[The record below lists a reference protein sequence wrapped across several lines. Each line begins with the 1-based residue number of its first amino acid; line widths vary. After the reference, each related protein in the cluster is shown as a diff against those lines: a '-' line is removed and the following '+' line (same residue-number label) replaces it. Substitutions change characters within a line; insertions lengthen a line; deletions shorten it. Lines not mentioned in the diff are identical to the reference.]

1 MPVTYT
7 MGTALSDLL
16 TGAKGVDQITGFAG
30 DDTLN
35 GAGGDDLLFGDY
47 HTSNLLD
54 VPDGATGF
62 ADYATS
68 QAWQITD
75 LTAGHQQ
82 MMQTLSTEVGGVYH
96 IDLSLAANFSGGRSG
111 AAIEIL
117 ANNTLLGRFETDSGA
132 FQPFQA
138 QFTAQTTVTD
148 LIVRSVTTAEDDIDT
163 SGPIFHRPAQ
173 IEINGEQTT
182 VATFADGQANLYQV
196 LNGTLH
202 VYGTSTGTYHRAG
215 ATGTVNVNSMG
226 YNAQDDLLY
235 AIAVGTGVDSL
246 GNPVGRSDLVML
258 DALGQSY
265 RIGETPY
272 RSWTGDFDDQGNLW
286 SFQSSMNHIA
296 VIDVDQRDE
305 AGNPAVGV
313 HRLPRDLVGINVY
326 DVAFDPLQQSF
337 FGVARPPNEGAQAVL
352 LKVDISTGTPQFSEI
367 MVTQTMVDGVPHAG
381 APAMT
386 FGAAIIDAD
395 GTLFVGG
402 NAGDHDMN
410 NATRT
415 SGGIYRVD
423 IDPDGDTATLVLQA
437 KAPKSYSND
446 GAGDPTALSPFA
458 DVDLSSSVLI
468 RDISLQATT
477 EGSLSY
483 NDSLSGNSGQDDL
496 RGGIG
501 ADILKGGSLGD
512 ALHGDDGADQIFG
525 GAGRSDGVQ
534 SFYDASGARFDA
546 LGQALAPDDDT
557 LSGGAGD
564 DLLSGDAGHDLLHGD
579 AGRDTLKG
587 GSGLDTLWGGD
598 HGDLLYGGSQAD
610 ALSGDAGA
618 DTLNG
623 GSGDDTLT
631 GGADADEL
639 DGGSG
644 NDALSGGLGDD
655 ELSGGSGDDLLAG
668 DAGADRLKGGAGND
682 TLGGGTEDDALNG
695 GSGHDVLTGGA
706 GRDYLNGSSG
716 NDTLDGGAGR
726 DRIYLGAGEDL
737 AYGGADAD
745 RFVFRSQD
753 LDGSQDVIADFSVS
767 EGDRLDLRALG
778 LDPADLPQM
787 IGLSGD
793 DVLIALDAQTQL
805 ILRESAGEYASLTD
819 HILI

>member
-1 MPVTYT
+1 

-16 TGAKGVDQITGFAG
+16 IGTKEADQITGYAG
-30 DDTLN
+30 DDTVN
-35 GAGGDDLLFGDY
+35 GAGGNDLLFGDY
-47 HTSNLLD
+47 HASNLVE

-62 ADYATS
+62 ADYAAS
-68 QAWQITD
+68 EAWQITD

-96 IDLSLAANFSGGRSG
+96 IDLSLAANFAGGRSG
-111 AAIEIL
+111 AAIEVF
-117 ANNTLLGRFETDSGA
+117 ADDTLLGRFETDSGA
-132 FQPFQA
+132 FQVFQA

-148 LIVRSVTTAEDDIDT
+148 LTIRSVATEEDDIDT

-173 IEINGEQTT
+173 IEINGEEIT
-182 VATFADGQANLYQV
+182 VAAFADGQANLYQV

-202 VYGTSTGTYHRAG
+202 VYDTSTGTYHRAG

-235 AIAVGTGVDSL
+235 AIAVSNGVDSL
-246 GNPVGRSDLVML
+246 GNSVSRSDLVML

-305 AGNPAVGV
+305 AGNPAVEV

-337 FGVARPPNEGAQAVL
+337 FGVARPPYEGAQTVL

-367 MVTQTMVDGVPHAG
+367 MVTQTVVDGVTHAG

-410 NATRT
+410 NATRA

-423 IDPDGDTATLVLQA
+423 IDPDSGTATLILQA
-437 KAPKSYSND
+437 QAPKSYSND

-477 EGSLSY
+477 EGDLSY

-501 ADILKGGSLGD
+501 EDILKGGSLGD
-512 ALHGDDGADQIFG
+512 ALQGDSGADQLFG
-525 GAGRSDGVQ
+525 GAGSSDGVQ
-534 SFYDASGARFDA
+534 SFYDANGARFDA

-557 LSGGAGD
+557 LSGGAGH

-587 GSGLDTLWGGD
+587 GSGSDTIWGGD
-598 HGDLLYGGSQAD
+598 NADVLYGGSQAD
-610 ALSGDAGA
+610 ALYGDTGA
-618 DTLNG
+618 DTLSG

-631 GGADADEL
+631 GGADTDEL
-639 DGGSG
+639 NGGSG

-655 ELSGGSGDDLLAG
+655 TLLGGSGDDLLAG
-668 DAGADRLKGGAGND
+668 DAGADQLKGGSGND
-682 TLGGGTEDDALNG
+682 TLEGGAEDDALNG
-695 GSGHDVLTGGA
+695 GSGHDVLTGGE

-726 DRIYLGAGEDL
+726 DRIYMGAGDDL

-745 RFVFRSQD
+745 RFVFRTQD

-767 EGDRLDLRALG
+767 EGDRLDLRAF
-778 LDPADLPQM
+778 
-787 IGLSGD
+787 GLSQSD
-793 DVLIALDAQTQL
+793 LLQMLSVSDQDVLIALDHETEL
-805 ILRESAGEYASLTD
+805 ILRDAAHDYAGLTD
-819 HILI
+819 NILI